1 MEAIYLLKDDS
12 GCEEGVVARQKWE
25 QRGQLG
31 GNIPGKGGVA
41 VGVERSRWIWGWDE
55 IGMFAQ

>member
-12 GCEEGVVARQKWE
+12 GCEEGVVARQKWK

-41 VGVERSRWIWGWDE
+41 VGVERSR
-55 IGMFAQ
+55 